1 MLGVIVNTL
10 AVIAGSAIGL
20 LFKRAIPEKISKAIL
35 LAIGLCLLYIGVD
48 GALEGSHTLVL
59 ILSMVLGTAVG
70 TAIDLDR
77 QLNRLGDWVNGKF
90 SHTKG
95 SVNVTEG
102 FVTGSLFFCIG
113 AMAVVGSLNSGLR
126 GDHTMLYTKSV
137 LDFFTACMMSVSL
150 GFGVM
155 FGAATVFVYQGAIVL
170 LAHLIAP
177 LLSTEAIAEL
187 TCAGSVMI
195 LALGLNMIGIA
206 KIKVA
211 NLLPGLIFVPV
222 LLWLTSYLPI

>member
-1 MLGVIVNTL
+1 MLGVLVNTA
-10 AVIAGSAIGL
+10 AVIVGSSIGL

-70 TAIDLDR
+70 TALDIDR
-77 QLNRLGDWVNGKF
+77 HLNRLGDWVNAKVSRTQGG
-90 SHTKG
+90 G
-95 SVNVTEG
+95 SLAEG
-102 FVTGSLFFCIG
+102 FVTASLFFCVG

-126 GDHTMLYTKSV
+126 GDHMMLYTKSV
-137 LDFFTACMMSVSL
+137 LDFFTGCMLSVSL
-150 GFGVM
+150 GIGVM
-155 FGAATVFVYQGAIVL
+155 FAAAAVFVYQGALVL

-187 TCAGSVMI
+187 TCAGSIMI
-195 LALGLNMIGIA
+195 LALGLNMIGVT